1 MTSRPSMFQA
11 ATMYVGRPRH
21 GRLIHWLNLTGDSL
35 RGFSFFAWENG
46 QYYTEILRPRPKRQG
61 ALRHR
66 PQEDENEVYYN
77 MDKNDAEG
85 MAEKETMEAAKKRV
99 ESLERVKGHCG

>member
-1 MTSRPSMFQA
+1 
-11 ATMYVGRPRH
+11 
-21 GRLIHWLNLTGDSL
+21 
-35 RGFSFFAWENG
+35 
-46 QYYTEILRPRPKRQG
+46 
-61 ALRHR
+61 
-66 PQEDENEVYYN
+66 